1 MGSASTRVR
10 AGSSAVSVATLLF
23 VVDALS
29 TSIVYGVG
37 GLARLHG
44 APLDTGVIGGNNAL
58 VSLSPRTLL
67 AAWPQGLATVPISWY
82 MCLHSFWEEF
92 KSGVRG

>member
-10 AGSSAVSVATLLF
+10 TGSFSVAVAALLF

-44 APLDTGVIGGNNAL
+44 AL
-58 VSLSPRTLL
+58 
-67 AAWPQGLATVPISWY
+67 
-82 MCLHSFWEEF
+82 
-92 KSGVRG
+92 